1 MIVVDASAVAPLI
14 LPDEAHRLIPGLRE
28 VFIEGEVLVPQ
39 HWSLEV
45 LNLAIMCLRR
55 GRLSQAGFE
64 NGLSALSGF
73 DVIVDEETPTQ
84 AWAAT
89 KRLAEKHRLT
99 AYDAAYLELAV
110 RTGSGLATFDAELAD
125 AADQESVK
133 LLR

>member
-1 MIVVDASAVAPLI
+1 MVVVDASAAAPLI
-14 LPDEAHRLIPGLRE
+14 LPDETHRLIPGLRE

-64 NGLSALSGF
+64 NGLSALSRF
-73 DVIVDEETPTQ
+73 DVLVDEETPTR
-84 AWAAT
+84 AWSAT

-99 AYDAAYLELAV
+99 AYDAAYLELAL
-110 RTGSGLATFDAELAD
+110 RTGSGLATFDTELSA
-125 AADQESVK
+125 AADQESVRLVK
-133 LLR
+133 